1 MANLTDQASRLPW
14 RAVHFVGAG
23 GVGMAGL
30 AHILADWG
38 VTVTGTDAAE
48 SAMLASLA
56 ARGLDVR
63 VPHGGRVPEGTE
75 LVVYSNA
82 VPAGNAERLDAAAK
96 GIPSCLRGEF
106 LARLA
111 AYFSTVVSVAGSH
124 GKTTTAAMLAHILRH
139 CGADPGFLVGGSLPG
154 WPRAAAAGG
163 RRVLVTEVDESDGT
177 QALMRSRIAVV
188 LNVEDDHCWS
198 LGGIEALEQCFRTFA
213 GRADQVLAWESPATR
228 RLFADHPAAVFLGED
243 DLPAELS
250 VPGRHN
256 RINGAL
262 ALAAAV
268 RLGVDRAAALAA
280 LRGFPGVDRRLSVRH
295 RSASGHTVLVED
307 YAHHPT
313 ELRAALAALRES
325 YPGHSLQVVFQPHR
339 FERVLRYGAEF
350 GALLATADRVVVYR
364 PFAAWREDAGLADP
378 AAIVRGIPPSVPARY
393 ATESL
398 AELAGEVVS
407 SLGAEPSV
415 VAVIGAGD
423 IHGLVALLRR
433 ELVSRELDALAAVSG
448 APPLARVAWAD
459 LTTLGVGAGRPLLAE
474 PRDEAEARAVLAFAR
489 ERGLAVLPLGRG
501 SNLVGTDEEQPVLA
515 LRLAG
520 EFARWEMVGDRVRA
534 GAGVSLGSLAR
545 GLAAQGR
552 CPEALLALAWIPAT
566 VGGAARMNAGAEG
579 CDFAGLVSRL
589 RGLRLADG
597 TAVERRASAV
607 AWSYRDSDLEGL
619 LVTEVWIDLPPAGDA
634 AGQQERLAE
643 FGRRRAARQPRGRS
657 AGCVFRNPPGDSAG
671 RLLDACGAKGMRA
684 GGAEVS
690 AVHANFFLAG
700 PDTREADFVAL
711 LHTARQR
718 VAREHGIV
726 LDFEVR
732 LLGEAAREKLGLG

>member
-1 MANLTDQASRLPW
+1 MANLTNLESRLPW

-38 VTVTGTDAAE
+38 VAVTGTDAVE

-63 VPHGGRVPEGTE
+63 VPHGDSVPEGTD

-82 VPAGNAERLDAAAK
+82 VPAGNAERLDAAAR

-111 AYFSTVVSVAGSH
+111 DHFPAVVSVAGSH
-124 GKTTTAAMLAHILRH
+124 GKTTTAAMLAHILRQ
-139 CGADPGFLVGGSLPG
+139 CGTDPGFLVGGSLPG
-154 WPRAAAAGG
+154 WPRAAGAGG

-213 GRADQVLAWESPATR
+213 DRADQVLTWESPATR
-228 RLFADHPAAVFLGED
+228 RLFGDHPAAVFLGEE
-243 DLPAELS
+243 DLPADLS

-262 ALAAAV
+262 ALAAAE

-295 RSASGHTVLVED
+295 RSASGHKVLVED

-313 ELRAALAALRES
+313 ELQAALSALRES
-325 YPGHSLQVVFQPHR
+325 YPGHRLQVIFQPHR

-350 GALLATADRVVVYR
+350 AALLATADRVVVYR

-407 SLGAEPSV
+407 SLGAEPWVIAV
-415 VAVIGAGD
+415 VGAGD
-423 IHGLVALLRR
+423 IHGLVAHLRR
-433 ELVSRELDALAAVSG
+433 ELVNRELDEWAAR
-448 APPLARVAWAD
+448 APLPLARVAWAD
-459 LTTLGVGAGRPLLAE
+459 LTTLGVGGGRPLLAE
-474 PRDEAEARAVLAFAR
+474 PRDEAEARAALVFAR
-489 ERGLAVLPLGRG
+489 ERGLAALPLGRG

-520 EFARWEMVGDRVRA
+520 EFARWEMAGDQVRA
-534 GAGVSLGSLAR
+534 GAGVSLGALAR
-545 GLAAQGR
+545 DLAARGR

-597 TAVERRASAV
+597 TVFERRASEV

-619 LVTEVWIDLPPAGDA
+619 LVTEVWIDLPPVGDA
-634 AGQQERLAE
+634 AGQQERLAA
-643 FGRRRAARQPRGRS
+643 FGRRRSARQPRGRS
-657 AGCVFRNPPGDSAG
+657 AGCVFRNPPGESAG
-671 RLLDACGAKGMRA
+671 RLLDACGLKGTRV
-684 GGAEVS
+684 GAAEIS

-718 VAREHGIV
+718 VARERGIV